1 MGYKR
6 QQDHALVCTNM
17 FTKQKKT
24 KRLMPK
30 TKKSK
35 WLMPMEKDSLVGL
48 KPQSFSCFSQK
59 YW

>member
-6 QQDHALVCTNM
+6 QQDHASVGTNM
-17 FTKQKKT
+17 FTKQQ
-24 KRLMPK
+24 
-30 TKKSK
+30 KSK
-35 WLMPMEKDSLVGL
+35 WLMPMEKESLVGL